1 MSVSALGIG
10 FLKLCR
16 TELMLLGS
24 VSLMLLSFI
33 AMVGEGAFDSTSE
46 TVIRLLGTSILAIG
60 LGKNFNFCVENK
72 CHEEGI

>member
-1 MSVSALGIG
+1 
-10 FLKLCR
+10 
-16 TELMLLGS
+16 MLLGS

-46 TVIRLLGTSILAIG
+46 TVIRLLETPILAIG
-60 LGKNFNFCVENK
+60 FGKNFSFCVENK

>member
-1 MSVSALGIG
+1 
-10 FLKLCR
+10 
-16 TELMLLGS
+16 MLLGS

-46 TVIRLLGTSILAIG
+46 TVIRLLGTPILAIG
-60 LGKNFNFCVENK
+60 FGKNFSFCVENK